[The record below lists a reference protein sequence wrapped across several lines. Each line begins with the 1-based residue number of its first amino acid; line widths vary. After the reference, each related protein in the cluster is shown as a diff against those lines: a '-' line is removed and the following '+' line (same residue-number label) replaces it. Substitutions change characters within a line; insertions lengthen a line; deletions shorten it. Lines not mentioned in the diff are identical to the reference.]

1 MTICIAQTRPV
12 TGNIPANLDKH
23 VALIELGIANGAT
36 AIFFPELSLTGYEPT
51 LAADLATQLSDRRF
65 DVFQQ
70 LSDASQIVVG
80 VGMPTIT
87 ESGICISLLL
97 FQPKLDRQAYSKQYL
112 HADEAPYFVSGDD
125 FPGLTIGGKK
135 IALAICYEL
144 SVPAHTANACS
155 ESAAVYIASVAKT
168 AGGLNNALS
177 RLALIARTQS
187 IPVLMANC
195 VGQADGDICAGTSS
209 AWTDTGQLIGQLDDG
224 SEGLLLLNL
233 ATLKVTVKQLPH

>member
-1 MTICIAQTRPV
+1 MTICVAQSRPV
-12 TGNIPANLDKH
+12 TGNVPANLDKH
-23 VALIELGIANGAT
+23 IALIKLGIANGAS

-51 LAADLATQLSDRRF
+51 LARNLATQANDPQF
-65 DVFQQ
+65 NVFQQ
-70 LSDASQIVVG
+70 LSDASQIVIG

-97 FQPKLDRQAYSKQYL
+97 FQPHLDRQVYSKQYL
-112 HADEAPYFVSGDD
+112 HADEVPYFVSGND

-155 ESAAVYIASVAKT
+155 GSAVVYIASVAKT
-168 AGGLNNALS
+168 AGGLSSTLS

-209 AWTDTGQLIGQLDDG
+209 AWNDSGQLTGQLASDN
-224 SEGLLLLNL
+224 EGLLLLNL
-233 ATLKVTVKQLPH
+233 ATQEVTVKQLPH